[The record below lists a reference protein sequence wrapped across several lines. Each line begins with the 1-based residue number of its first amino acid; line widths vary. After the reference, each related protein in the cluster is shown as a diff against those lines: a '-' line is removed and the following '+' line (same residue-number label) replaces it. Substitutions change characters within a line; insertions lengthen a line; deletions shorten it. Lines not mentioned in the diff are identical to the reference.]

1 MKIVWPMLESMT
13 RVLVVDDD
21 VQLTMALTS
30 ALLRE
35 GFEPVVA
42 GDATSGVE
50 QLAIAGPDVV
60 VLDLRLPDEDGV
72 DVVRRLRTWSDVPVL
87 ILSGVSDQRRR
98 VEALD
103 AGADD
108 FLQKP
113 FGIEELVARLRA
125 LLRRA
130 QSSGEQ
136 RSFVLTYGT
145 LTVDLGARLVL
156 VEDEEVRLTPKEW
169 RLLEVFV
176 SQPGRLLTHT
186 WLLAEVWDD
195 RYGDETRAA
204 LRAHIRTLRAK
215 LGDDATNPRFL
226 RTDSGSGYRWI
237 AEEVAGGGPAADTA
251 TEDAGEEVARIG
263 ALGTGDVTH
272 ELNNALTA
280 LHLAVRLMRPGS
292 GADQDGPAVVVAQRV
307 DEILSRVSRLAVELE
322 RRSGS

>member
-1 MKIVWPMLESMT
+1 MA

-21 VQLTMALTS
+21 TQLTRALTS
-30 ALLRE
+30 ALQRE
-35 GFEPVVA
+35 GFESAVA
-42 GDATSGVE
+42 SDATSGVE
-50 QLAIAGPDVV
+50 QLAIAEPDVV

-72 DVVRRLRTWSDVPVL
+72 AVVRRLRTWSDVPVL

-125 LLRRA
+125 LLRRSA
-130 QSSGEQ
+130 GAAEQ
-136 RSFVLTYGT
+136 RSSVLTYDT

-156 VEDEEVRLTPKEW
+156 VDRDEARLTPKEW

-176 SQPGRLLTHT
+176 SHPGRLLTHT
-186 WLLAEVWDD
+186 WLLGEVWDD
-195 RYGDETRAA
+195 GYGDETRAA

-215 LGDDATNPRFL
+215 LGDDATNPRYL

-237 AEEVAGGGPAADTA
+237 AEEVASAGPAP
-251 TEDAGEEVARIG
+251 DAGAAAEAGDADEARIG
-263 ALGTGDVTH
+263 ALGTGEVTH

-280 LHLAVRLMRPGS
+280 LHMAVRLMRPETGS
-292 GADQDGPAVVVAQRV
+292 DDESPATVMARRA
-307 DEILSRVSRLAVELE
+307 DEILARVSRLAVELE
-322 RRSGS
+322 RRSSS

>member
-1 MKIVWPMLESMT
+1 MLLDMT
-13 RVLVVDDD
+13 RVLVIDDD
-21 VQLTMALTS
+21 VQLTRALTS
-30 ALLRE
+30 VLQRE
-35 GFEPVVA
+35 GFECAVA

-50 QLAIAGPDVV
+50 QLAIAEPDLV

-72 DVVRRLRTWSDVPVL
+72 DVVRRLRTWTDVPVL

-113 FGIEELVARLRA
+113 FGIEELIARLRA
-125 LLRRA
+125 LLRRVSHA
-130 QSSGEQ
+130 DEQ
-136 RSFVLTYGT
+136 RSSVLTYGT
-145 LTVDLGARLVL
+145 LTVDLGARLVRT
-156 VEDEEVRLTPKEW
+156 EQDEVRLTPKEW

-176 SQPGRLLTHT
+176 SHPGRLLTHT
-186 WLLAEVWDD
+186 WLLGEVWDD
-195 RYGDETRAA
+195 GYGDETRAA

-237 AEEVAGGGPAADTA
+237 AEEMTGDPSTPVAGRDAGIA
-251 TEDAGEEVARIG
+251 TEGEEQSRIA
-263 ALGTGDVTH
+263 ALGARDVAH

-280 LHLAVRLMRPGS
+280 LHMALRLMRTDMGS
-292 GADQDGPAVVVAQRV
+292 DSESPAAVMGRRADD
-307 DEILSRVSRLAVELE
+307 ILVRVSRLAVELE
-322 RRSGS
+322 RRSAS